1 MLFIKDSEKMQ
12 ENYDL
17 SVAALGPPQMAS
29 KFSYELRLFDEV
41 GFAYR
46 GPMLS
51 AATPT
56 NQFWTQV
63 NTLIYPMKFI
73 LFRSIRESF
82 LFRDITCIF
91 LIWMFLEVSLRLRS
105 EFFTEVKM
113 FFDNSLVWKVII
125 YVLHVLSISVLTLAC
140 HRVMIIVTNTS

>member
-63 NTLIYPMKFI
+63 STLI
-73 LFRSIRESF
+73 
-82 LFRDITCIF
+82 
-91 LIWMFLEVSLRLRS
+91 
-105 EFFTEVKM
+105 
-113 FFDNSLVWKVII
+113 
-125 YVLHVLSISVLTLAC
+125 
-140 HRVMIIVTNTS
+140 

>member
-12 ENYDL
+12 ENYGL

-63 NTLIYPMKFI
+63 NTLIELLLS
-73 LFRSIRESF
+73 LFYSIQ
-82 LFRDITCIF
+82 
-91 LIWMFLEVSLRLRS
+91 
-105 EFFTEVKM
+105 
-113 FFDNSLVWKVII
+113 
-125 YVLHVLSISVLTLAC
+125 
-140 HRVMIIVTNTS
+140 

>member
-63 NTLIYPMKFI
+63 NTLIYPIKFI

-91 LIWMFLEVSLRLRS
+91 LIWMFLEVSLRQQS
-105 EFFTEVKM
+105 EFFTEAKKM
-113 FFDNSLVWKVII
+113 S
-125 YVLHVLSISVLTLAC
+125 
-140 HRVMIIVTNTS
+140 